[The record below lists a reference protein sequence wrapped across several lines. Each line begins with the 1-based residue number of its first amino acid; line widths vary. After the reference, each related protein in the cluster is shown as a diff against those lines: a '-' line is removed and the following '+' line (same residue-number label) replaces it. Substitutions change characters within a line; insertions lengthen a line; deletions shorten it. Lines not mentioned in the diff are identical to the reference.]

1 MQTNDKYYRYAD
13 KKEQIIRANRF
24 LVTVYI
30 IFYGIVM
37 LLVWLSMLRGIQKL
51 GFSALVTVLALVA
64 EVPLIIGRRIWPDSQ
79 RLRYIA
85 SLGLYVIAGI
95 MSYAY
100 GQDFIRFLGALPLIV
115 CVLFYDRKY
124 AWTASLGY
132 IAVITVTVILQ
143 VASGKAAGY
152 EAVDTVV
159 ALLIMVIMLLF
170 TCMMT
175 RVAYQFNHD
184 TLHSQQQEQRKQ
196 KAMLD
201 DVIAVAGE
209 IRQGTENA
217 MGIVS
222 DLNSSTEIVN
232 GAMRDISSSTQ
243 NTAENIQAQTT
254 MTQSIQDSIEQTI
267 SFSQNMVNVAKQSGE
282 LNRQSLEIMN
292 SLKNQSR
299 VIADTNA
306 GVEASMKALQER
318 TTAVKSIADTIFSIS
333 SQTNLLALNA
343 SIESARAGE
352 AGRGFAVVADE
363 IRDLAE
369 KTRSETENIASI
381 LEELS
386 ENANDAADAVH
397 SSIDAVNA
405 QDTMIEQAS
414 DSFATMND
422 NVNSLISEI
431 ENIDS
436 MLGSLSDSNNQIVD
450 HISNLSATT
459 EEVTASSAQA
469 ADLSVENLDN
479 AENAKKQLDS
489 VLTVSHKLDKYIR
502 S

>member
-1 MQTNDKYYRYAD
+1 METNDKNYRFAD
-13 KKEQIIRANRF
+13 RTQQIIRANEV
-24 LVTVYI
+24 LVKVYV
-30 IFYGIVM
+30 IFYGIVI
-37 LLVWLSMLRGIQKL
+37 LLVWMAKLRGIQTTA
-51 GFSALVTVLALVA
+51 FAALVTGMVLAA
-64 EVPLIIGRRIWPDSQ
+64 ETPLLIGRRRKPASNL
-79 RLRYIA
+79 LRYIA
-85 SLGLYVIAGI
+85 ALGLFIIAGC
-95 MSYAY
+95 MSY
-100 GQDFIRFLGALPLIV
+100 GFEQDFIRFLGALPLIV
-115 CVLFYDRKY
+115 CVVFFERKY
-124 AWTASLGY
+124 AWMSC
-132 IAVITVTVILQ
+132 
-143 VASGKAAGY
+143 AGY
-152 EAVDTVV
+152 ALVMVVTMAIRFGTGHAGGYEIVDSVV
-159 ALLIMVIMLLF
+159 ALVVLMIMLVLIC
-170 TCMMT
+170 TLT
-175 RVAYQFNHD
+175 GIAYQFNED
-184 TLHSQQQEQRKQ
+184 TIGSQQQEQRKQ

-222 DLNSSTEIVN
+222 SLNSSTEIVN

-243 NTAENIQAQTT
+243 NTAENIQAQTM
-254 MTQSIQDSIEQTI
+254 MTQNIQNSIEQTI

-282 LNRQSLEIMN
+282 LNRQSLAIMN
-292 SLKNQSR
+292 SLKNQSK
-299 VIADTNA
+299 VIADTNT

-381 LEELS
+381 LGELS
-386 ENANDAADAVH
+386 ENANNAADAVH

-405 QDTMIEQAS
+405 QDSMIGQAS
-414 DSFATMND
+414 ESFAIMND

-431 ENIDS
+431 ENINS

-479 AENAKKQLDS
+479 AEHAKKQLDS
-489 VLTVSHKLDKYIR
+489 VLSVSHKLDKYIG

>member
-1 MQTNDKYYRYAD
+1 MQTNDKYYRFAD
-13 KKEQIIRANRF
+13 KQQQIIRANRF
-24 LVTVYI
+24 LVTVYLV
-30 IFYGIVM
+30 FYGLIM
-37 LLVWLSMLRGIQKL
+37 ILVWLSMLGGVQKI
-51 GFSALVTVLALVA
+51 GFSITVTIMALIA
-64 EVPLIIGRRIWPDSQ
+64 EVSLVLGRRRKPASN

-85 SLGLYVIAGI
+85 IFGLFIIGGVMCYF
-95 MSYAY
+95 Y
-100 GQDFIRFLGALPLIV
+100 GQDFIRFLGALPLLV
-115 CVLFYDRKY
+115 GFLFFDKKY
-124 AWTASLGY
+124 ALFSGAGY
-132 IAVITVTVILQ
+132 IAVVIVTVILQ
-143 VASGKAAGY
+143 
-152 EAVDTVV
+152 AVNGHAEGFNAYSAVMSV
-159 ALLIMVIMLLF
+159 IVLVIMVLLVF
-170 TCMMT
+170 LLT

-184 TLHSQQQEQRKQ
+184 ALHSQQQEQRKQ
-196 KAMLD
+196 QALLD

-209 IRQGTENA
+209 IRKGTENV

-222 DLNSSTEIVN
+222 DLNNSTEIVN
-232 GAMRDISSSTQ
+232 GAMRDISSSTM

-282 LNRQSLEIMN
+282 LNRQSLQMMN
-292 SLKNQSR
+292 QLKDQSQ

-306 GVEASMKALQER
+306 GVEASMKALQEK

-363 IRDLAE
+363 IRELAE
-369 KTRSETENIASI
+369 KTRSETENIATI
-381 LEELS
+381 LAELS
-386 ENANDAADAVH
+386 QNAEDAAEAVR
-397 SSIDAVNA
+397 SSVEAVNA
-405 QDTMIEQAS
+405 QDEMIEKAS
-414 DSFATMND
+414 ESFATMND
-422 NVNSLISEI
+422 NVNSLVSEI
-431 ENIDS
+431 ENIDG
-436 MLGSLSDSNNQIVD
+436 MLGNLSDSNNQIVD

-489 VLTVSHKLDKYIR
+489 VLTVSHKLDKYLK

>member
-1 MQTNDKYYRYAD
+1 MKKWKDVSIRIKVLIPIVLMLLMMAVYLIGTVVGFGQLHQDVVMLAEENTTLMENAGITDEQSAAEVAQIVAQQQTTYQGLLVCAIVCGIVFLLIFLFTVRNLD
-13 KKEQIIRANRF
+13 KKVTWRLRKHIEKLDEIIESIEDGRGDLSKRLMVLNQDEMGRLAADVNRF
-24 LVTVYI
+24 IDILERIMKKINMDSGTLASIVQDVTEKADN
-30 IFYGIVM
+30 
-37 LLVWLSMLRGIQKL
+37 SNS
-51 GFSALVTVLALVA
+51 SA
-64 EVPLIIGRRIWPDSQ
+64 
-79 RLRYIA
+79 
-85 SLGLYVIAGI
+85 
-95 MSYAY
+95 
-100 GQDFIRFLGALPLIV
+100 
-115 CVLFYDRKY
+115 C
-124 AWTASLGY
+124 
-132 IAVITVTVILQ
+132 
-143 VASGKAAGY
+143 
-152 EAVDTVV
+152 
-159 ALLIMVIMLLF
+159 
-170 TCMMT
+170 
-175 RVAYQFNHD
+175 
-184 TLHSQQQEQRKQ
+184 
-196 KAMLD
+196 
-201 DVIAVAGE
+201 DVSAVAQQLSATME
-209 IRQGTENA
+209 EVAGTVSNVDENA
-217 MGIVS
+217 NKVMEELGKLQETTEAILAYS
-222 DLNSSTEIVN
+222 DEMKTR
-232 GAMRDISSSTQ
+232 AD
-243 NTAENIQAQTT
+243 
-254 MTQSIQDSIEQTI
+254 
-267 SFSQNMVNVAKQSGE
+267 E
-282 LNRQSLEIMN
+282 L
-292 SLKNQSR
+292 
-299 VIADTNA
+299 
-306 GVEASMKALQER
+306 EASAQKNKTETGNMIAPIIEKIKR
-318 TTAVKSIADTIFSIS
+318 AVENSKNVEKVNELTNEILSIS